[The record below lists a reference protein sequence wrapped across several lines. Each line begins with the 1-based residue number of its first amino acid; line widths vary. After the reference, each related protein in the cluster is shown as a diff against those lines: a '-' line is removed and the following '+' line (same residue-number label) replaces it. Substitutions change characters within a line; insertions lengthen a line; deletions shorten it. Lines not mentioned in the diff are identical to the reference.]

1 MITNA
6 LNRHEAILTPDW
18 ELPPNVHAAVT
29 TREFGNLAVHV
40 GDDPAAVLLRRR
52 QLQRSL
58 KLPTAVTWLQ
68 QQHTNRV
75 LRWPFKPAVADAA
88 YSDLPQSVCA
98 VLTADCLPILCC
110 SDDGKEIAAVHA
122 GWRGLADGVLQ
133 NALANFKTPAANIRI
148 WIGPSIGTSAFEV
161 GDDVRDAFVACHSF
175 NAGYFL
181 SQPSNKW
188 LADLASIAADECLR
202 SGVKGITKSGEC
214 TVGNNTSWY
223 SWRKEKAVARF
234 ASIIWRN

>member
-1 MITNA
+1 MNVSSQPDGI
-6 LNRHEAILTPDW
+6 IVPDW

-29 TREFGNLAVHV
+29 TRAFGNLAAHV

-75 LRWPFKPAVADAA
+75 LRWPFKSAVADAA
-88 YSDLPQSVCA
+88 HSDLPQSVCA

-122 GWRGLADGVLQ
+122 GWRGLASGVLQ
-133 NALANFKTPAANIRI
+133 NALASFKTPAANIRI
-148 WIGPSIGTSAFEV
+148 WIGPSIGASVFEV
-161 GDDVRDAFVACHSF
+161 GDDVRDTFVARHSS
-175 NAGYFL
+175 NAEYFL
-181 SQPSNKW
+181 AQPSNKW

>member
-6 LNRHEAILTPDW
+6 LNRHEGILTPDW
-18 ELPPNVHAAVT
+18 ELPFNVHAAVT

-58 KLPTAVTWLQ
+58 RLPTAVTWLQ
-68 QQHTNRV
+68 QQHTNKV
-75 LRWPFKPAVADAA
+75 LSWPFKSAVADAA
-88 YSDLPQSVCA
+88 YSSSPQSVCA

-133 NALANFKTPAANIRI
+133 NALASFKAPAANIRI
-148 WIGPSIGTSAFEV
+148 WIGPSIGASAFEV
-161 GDDVRDAFVACHSF
+161 GDDVRDAFVARDSS
-175 NAGYFL
+175 NAEYFL
-181 SQPSNKW
+181 SHSGKW
-188 LADLASIAADECLR
+188 LADLTSIAEAECLR
-202 SGVKGITKSGEC
+202 TGVKNITQSAEC
-214 TVGNNTSWY
+214 TVRNNTSWY
-223 SWRKEKAVARF
+223 SWRKEKAAARF